1 MRRVVTA
8 LIMGVLAGG
17 AQAASSSNFTFRTVG
32 RATPKEVTYPA
43 MAPPNAMRVM
53 GREAGQPV
61 DNVNNPDPSLS
72 YNHHFGTPSGGGRS
86 IHIGEIARLGAQ
98 WGRVTSTFRSVEH
111 NRSVGGVANSY
122 HLRGRAIDI
131 VRRPGVSHWQIAS
144 AMRAAGYSLL
154 ESLDEGD
161 HSHFAFG
168 SAGEVKAP
176 RAVRARITLAG
187 AGEVTHW
194 RMVYAPGVSH

>member
-1 MRRVVTA
+1 MRHAVGA
-8 LIMGVLAGG
+8 LILAAMTSN
-17 AQAASSSNFTFRTVG
+17 AQAASSGSLDFRLVG
-32 RATPKEVTYPA
+32 SATPKEVRYPA

-53 GREAGQPV
+53 GREADQPL
-61 DNVNNPDPSLS
+61 DNFNNPDPSLS
-72 YNHHFGTPSGGGRS
+72 YDRGGGRS
-86 IHIGEIARLGAQ
+86 INIAEIARLGAR
-98 WGRVTSTFRSVEH
+98 WGRVTSTYRSVEH
-111 NRSVGGVANSY
+111 NRDVGGVPNSY

-131 VRRPGVSHWQIAS
+131 VRRAGVAHWQIAS
-144 AMRAAGYSLL
+144 ALRAAGYSLL

-168 SAGEVKAP
+168 SPGETKPNHARP
-176 RAVRARITLAG
+176 RIVLAG

>member
-1 MRRVVTA
+1 MRRVATG
-8 LIMGVLAGG
+8 LILATMASG

-32 RATPKEVTYPA
+32 RAIPKEVTYPA

-53 GREAGQPV
+53 GREADQPL
-61 DNVNNPDPSLS
+61 DNFNNPDPSLS
-72 YNHHFGTPSGGGRS
+72 YNRNVGGGRS
-86 IHIGEIARLGAQ
+86 IKIGEIARLGAQ
-98 WGRVTSTFRSVEH
+98 WGRVTSIYRSVEH

-131 VRRPGVSHWQIAS
+131 VRRSGVAHWQIAS

-168 SAGEVKAP
+168 SAGEIKP
-176 RAVRARITLAG
+176 RAVRPRITLAG

-194 RMVYAPGVSH
+194 RMVYAPGASH